1 MYRLRELMKKRPVF
15 GMTIYTGS
23 PVAVEVAA
31 AYGMD
36 YLFIDAEHTP
46 LEVTDLKNLVL
57 TAQYAGISALVR
69 VAHTDEVEIRKALE
83 MGAEGVII
91 PHVRTKKE
99 MEYCVRGAKFPP
111 LGRRGYDSD
120 VHAAHYGVGEFDA
133 SKYIEESNAEQLVM
147 PMAEDF
153 EFMENIDEILAVP
166 GVSAISF
173 GPADFALSKN
183 IRKFYKLD
191 EPEVDAAL
199 TEILTKC
206 AARNID
212 VMVPCLPPTY
222 ENAKNLVDRGAKM
235 LTIGH
240 DIMYMARTMD
250 VLKNDVMD
258 KFK

>member
-1 MYRLRELMKKRPVF
+1 MYRLKELAKKRPVF

-31 AYGMD
+31 AFGMD

-46 LEVTDLKNLVL
+46 LEVTDLRSLVL
-57 TAQYAGISALVR
+57 TAEHLGISALIR

-91 PHVRTKKE
+91 PHVRTKAE

-111 LGRRGYDSD
+111 LGRRGYDST
-120 VHAAHYGVGEFDA
+120 VHAAHYGVGDFNSSA
-133 SKYIEESNAEQLVM
+133 YIEESNANQLVM

-153 EFMENIDEILAVP
+153 EFMENIDEIISVP
-166 GVSAISF
+166 GVSAVSF
-173 GPADFALSKN
+173 GPSDFALSKN

-206 AARNID
+206 AAKDID

-222 ENAKNLVDRGAKM
+222 ENAKNLVERGARM

-240 DIMYMARTMD
+240 DVMYMART
-250 VLKNDVMD
+250 VESLKHDVMD